1 MSDNFPGADSPLDL
15 GNVTKALRERLGG
28 LKIIAVVVVAG
39 LLALSSV
46 YTVQPEEVGVI
57 LRLGK
62 YAGTTEP
69 GLRFKIPLIDRL
81 EKVPVRRQLKEEF
94 GFSSENVGVRSS
106 FVSNPDEANMLTGD
120 LNAAVVEWV
129 VQYRVVDPY
138 QYLYR
143 VRNLDATFR
152 DMSEAVMRKVVGDRT
167 VNEVLTVGRAEI
179 EGAVKVELQELCNQY
194 ETGIAID
201 QVVLQSNNPPEPVK
215 PSFNAVNQAEQELER
230 LVNEA
235 EAEYNRVIPRAEGQ
249 ALQTIQQAEGYALD
263 RVNRAQGDAT
273 RFNALYEEFRQ
284 APEVTR
290 KRLFI
295 ETMERVLAE
304 GGPEDRRRR
313 GRRRSDAD
321 HELRGSQRR
330 EDVAAGRGPAGRGGN
345 AVKVLTIL
353 LVLVLLLVASNALFI
368 VPEDRQAIITQF
380 GAPVG
385 DAIDTPGLKFK
396 LPFIQKAHYFD
407 RRFLEWQ
414 GSAEELPTRDK
425 VFIFVDTYARWRISD
440 PLLFFQRLRD
450 ELGAQSRLDDI
461 LDGET
466 RNAIANHDL
475 IEVIRSSNREAA
487 ADESYPDAGGGLDED
502 GGGGLEEIVTGRDK
516 IRQDILAAAQ
526 DRTADLG
533 IEVLDVQ
540 FRRIN
545 YGQQVEPDVFNRM
558 ISERQR
564 IADRFRSQGQGQAS
578 EILGNMDRDLKRIE
592 SEAYRQATEIR
603 GRADAE
609 ATEIYASAYNQSV
622 QSRNFYEF
630 LRTMEAFEKTIDP
643 NTWLVVSTDS
653 DYFSFLKASGP

>member
-1 MSDNFPGADSPLDL
+1 MSDKFPGADSPLDL

-69 GLRFKIPLIDRL
+69 GLRFKIPLVDQL
-81 EKVPVRRQLKEEF
+81 TKVPVRRQLKQEF
-94 GFSSENVGVRSS
+94 GFSSESVGVRSS

-138 QYLYR
+138 QYLFR
-143 VRNLDATFR
+143 VRRLDATFR

-179 EGAVKVELQELCNQY
+179 EGAVKVELQALCNQY

-235 EAEYNRVIPRAEGQ
+235 EAEYNRVIPRAQGQ

-295 ETMERVLAE
+295 ETMERVL
-304 GGPEDRRRR
+304 PKV
-313 GRRRSDAD
+313 GRKIVVD
-321 HELRGSQRR
+321 
-330 EDVAAGRGPAGRGGN
+330 EDVDGLTPIMSFEGVSAAR
-345 AVKVLTIL
+345 T
-353 LVLVLLLVASNALFI
+353 S
-368 VPEDRQAIITQF
+368 RQ
-380 GAPVG
+380 V
-385 DAIDTPGLKFK
+385 
-396 LPFIQKAHYFD
+396 
-407 RRFLEWQ
+407 
-414 GSAEELPTRDK
+414 
-425 VFIFVDTYARWRISD
+425 
-440 PLLFFQRLRD
+440 
-450 ELGAQSRLDDI
+450 
-461 LDGET
+461 
-466 RNAIANHDL
+466 
-475 IEVIRSSNREAA
+475 
-487 ADESYPDAGGGLDED
+487 
-502 GGGGLEEIVTGRDK
+502 
-516 IRQDILAAAQ
+516 AAQ
-526 DRTADLG
+526 
-533 IEVLDVQ
+533 
-540 FRRIN
+540 
-545 YGQQVEPDVFNRM
+545 
-558 ISERQR
+558 
-564 IADRFRSQGQGQAS
+564 QAG
-578 EILGNMDRDLKRIE
+578 EG
-592 SEAYRQATEIR
+592 T
-603 GRADAE
+603 
-609 ATEIYASAYNQSV
+609 
-622 QSRNFYEF
+622 
-630 LRTMEAFEKTIDP
+630 P
-643 NTWLVVSTDS
+643 
-653 DYFSFLKASGP
+653 